1 MIGHRANKSFRLRL
15 LGEMPD
21 SRESRGGST
30 MFSGKILIPLFLL
43 FGFSSIA
50 VAQQAGIVGTITD
63 QTGAVV
69 SQGTVTAKE
78 VATGASHQATTND
91 LGQYTISDLDV
102 GVYQVVIEKSGFR
115 RGIVDQ
121 VKLEV
126 QLITRVDFAMQLGQ
140 LAEEVRV
147 TANAGSLETEQSSVG
162 TLLESKMVAEI
173 PLNGRNFLQLQTL
186 LPGVTPGR
194 SGFFSA
200 VKIDAQTTDIGGGAF
215 SVNGQKPIYND
226 FLLDGISFEEWENNT
241 NAFNPSIDA
250 IEEFRTQSSN
260 YSAEF
265 GINAGGMVNMVMKSG
280 ANQFHGS
287 AYEFIRNDK
296 FDAANYFT
304 NLFSQS
310 KPPLRRNQ
318 FGGTFGGPLIHDKTF
333 FFASY
338 DGFRELRAQ
347 TLTGTYPTA
356 PMRTGD
362 FSQLLTLQNPIIIK
376 DPVTGN
382 PFPGNVI
389 PNDRILPFW
398 PSYLSTYVP
407 LPNLPGLDQNDV
419 VAETHHNNIDQ
430 GMLRLDHKV
439 SQKLS
444 VDGHYV
450 YNAVTDVPVSL
461 NPIFGATQ
469 NSRSNNIMLHAAYV
483 ASPNT
488 IIDFRAGYARFW
500 QDLRGDRENTTP
512 YIARDIMGIQ
522 GIPDDP
528 RSSDAPFL
536 SVAGFDALGSSNIS
550 EPRKWINERYEYH
563 FSIYSHHNQHDLRY
577 GFEPTRLHN
586 TFPERIIP
594 NGLYSFNGIFSGY
607 AMADMLL
614 GIPSSWSGL
623 PDLFDPQLRAWSF
636 SPWVQDDWRVS
647 KNLTLNLGLR
657 YEWFGNPY
665 SVTGAIA
672 NLRLP
677 PGGGLASVVIPGE
690 CVPDLPT
697 HQCFLDGLPLSKPS
711 TPSTLDNNNK
721 NFAPRVGFAYRL
733 GDRTVVRSGYGI
745 FFQKEFMGRS
755 TILATNPPFVG
766 GFSVVNTPT
775 TFQNFSFTDPYAGL
789 SQGGELGFEYI
800 PEHSPNA
807 YLQSWNLA
815 VERAIGAGINLDV
828 AYVGNKGTHQEANE
842 DPNEPLTPGPGD
854 LNPRRPYTNVSGI
867 DGEES
872 VGNSS
877 YNGLQIKAEKRF
889 SNGLSFLSSYTWS
902 KAFSSGCDFQFSVT
916 PSGGCVSD
924 QYNPRSARGLD
935 QNDQRNRFTLSWLYA
950 LPIGKGQRFWGGVSP
965 VVGKI
970 VSGWQ
975 LGGIVTAASGQ
986 PLTPVL
992 TRDNP
997 NVGAQISLPNVVSN
1011 PNNGPKTRTEWF
1023 DTSAFQDP
1031 ALYTFGNARIA
1042 SITGPGSLN
1051 VDFSIFKNTAI
1062 TERVNLQF
1070 RTEFF
1075 NALNH
1080 TNWGD
1085 PNTTFGT
1092 PQFGQIFGA
1101 ASSREIQFS
1110 LRLEF

>member
-1 MIGHRANKSFRLRL
+1 
-15 LGEMPD
+15 
-21 SRESRGGST
+21 
-30 MFSGKILIPLFLL
+30 MFSGKILVPLFLL
-43 FGFSSIA
+43 LGIPFAA

-63 QTGAVV
+63 QSGAVV
-69 SQGTVTAKE
+69 SQSTVTARNL
-78 VATGASHQATTND
+78 ATGASQQASTND

-102 GVYQVVIEKSGFR
+102 GVYQVVIEKTGFR
-115 RGIVDQ
+115 RGVVDQ
-121 VKLEV
+121 VRLEV
-126 QLITRVDFAMQLGQ
+126 QLITRVDFTLQLGQ
-140 LAEEVRV
+140 LGEEVRV
-147 TANAGSLETEQSSVG
+147 TANPDSLETEQSSIG
-162 TLLESKMVAEI
+162 TLLENKMVAEI

-194 SGFFSA
+194 NGFFST

-226 FLLDGISFEEWENNT
+226 FLLDGVSFEEWENNT

-265 GINAGGMVNMVMKSG
+265 GINAGGLVNMVMKSG
-280 ANQFHGS
+280 TNQFHGS
-287 AYEFIRNDK
+287 AYEFVRNDK
-296 FDAANYFT
+296 FDAANFFT
-304 NLFSQS
+304 NFFGQP

-318 FGGTFGGPLIHDKTF
+318 FGGTLGGPLLHDKTF
-333 FFASY
+333 FFVSY
-338 DGFRELRAQ
+338 DGFRERSAQ

-356 PMRTGD
+356 AMRTGD
-362 FSQLLTLQNPIIIK
+362 FSELLNLPSPITIQ
-376 DPVTGN
+376 DPVTGV
-382 PFPGNVI
+382 PFPGNII
-389 PNDRILPFW
+389 PPDRILSFW
-398 PSYLSTYVP
+398 PGYLSKYVP
-407 LPNLPGLDQNDV
+407 LPNRPGLDQNYV
-419 VAETHHNNIDQ
+419 IAESHQNNINQ
-430 GMLRLDHKV
+430 GMVRLDHRL
-439 SQKLS
+439 SQQLS
-444 VDGHYV
+444 LDGHYV
-450 YNAVTDVPVSL
+450 YNEVQDVPVSL

-469 NSRSNNIMLHAAYV
+469 NSRSQNIMLHAAYV
-483 ASPNT
+483 KSPTT

-500 QDLRGDRENTTP
+500 QDLRGDLENTTP

-536 SVAGFDALGSSNIS
+536 SVAGFDAIGSSNIS

-563 FSIYSHHNQHDLRY
+563 FSVYSQHNQHDLRY
-577 GFEPTRLHN
+577 GLAATRLHN

-614 GIPSSWSGL
+614 GIPNSWTGA
-623 PDLFDPQLRAWSF
+623 PDLFDPNLRAWSF
-636 SPWVQDDWRVS
+636 SPWVQDDWRVT

-665 SVTGAIA
+665 SITGAIS

-677 PGGGLASVVIPGE
+677 PGGGLATVVIPGE
-690 CVPDLPT
+690 CVPALPS
-697 HQCFLDGLPLSKPS
+697 HQCFLDGLTVNKPS

-721 NFAPRVGFAYRL
+721 NFAPRIGFAYRL
-733 GDRTVVRSGYGI
+733 GDRTVVRSAYGV

-766 GFSVVNTPT
+766 SFTVNNTPQ
-775 TFQNFSFTDPYAGL
+775 TFQDFSFTDPYAGL
-789 SQGGELGFEYI
+789 SQGGKLGFEYI
-800 PEHSPNA
+800 PQHTPNA
-807 YLQSWNLA
+807 YLQTWNLA
-815 VERAIGAGINLDV
+815 VQRALGAGINLEV
-828 AYVGNKGTHQEANE
+828 AYVGNKGTHQESNE
-842 DPNEPLTPGPGD
+842 DTNEPFPGPGALD
-854 LNPRRPYTNVSGI
+854 PRRPYTNVSGI

-872 VGNSS
+872 IGNSS
-877 YNGLQIKAEKRF
+877 YNGLQVKAEKRF

-902 KAFSSGCDFQFSVT
+902 KAIASGCDFQFTVT

-950 LPIGKGQRFWGGVSP
+950 LPVGKGQRFWSSGSAVAS
-965 VVGKI
+965 KI

-986 PLTPVL
+986 PLTPIL
-992 TRDNP
+992 TFDNP
-997 NVGAQISLPNVVSN
+997 NVGAQIALPNVVSN
-1011 PNNGPKTRTEWF
+1011 PNNGPKTINEWF
-1023 DTSAFQDP
+1023 DTSAFQAP
-1031 ALYTFGNARIA
+1031 APFTFGNARIA
-1042 SITGPGSLN
+1042 SITGPGSVD
-1051 VDFSIFKNTAI
+1051 VDFSIFKNTPI

-1070 RTEFF
+1070 RSEFF
-1075 NALNH
+1075 NVLNH
-1080 TNWGD
+1080 TNLGD

-1092 PQFGQIFGA
+1092 PQFGMIFGA
-1101 ASSREIQFS
+1101 ATSREIQFS
-1110 LRLEF
+1110 LRLQF

>member
-1 MIGHRANKSFRLRL
+1 
-15 LGEMPD
+15 
-21 SRESRGGST
+21 
-30 MFSGKILIPLFLL
+30 MFSGKILVPLFLL
-43 FGFSSIA
+43 LGIPFVA

-63 QTGAVV
+63 QSGAVV
-69 SQGTVTAKE
+69 SQATVTAKNL
-78 VATGASHQATTND
+78 ATGASQQATTND
-91 LGQYTISDLDV
+91 LGQYTVSDLDV
-102 GVYQVVIEKSGFR
+102 GAYQVVIEKAGFR
-115 RGIVDQ
+115 RGVVDQ
-121 VKLEV
+121 VRLEV
-126 QLITRVDFAMQLGQ
+126 QLITRVDFTLQLGQ
-140 LAEEVRV
+140 LTEEVRV
-147 TANAGSLETEQSSVG
+147 TANPGSLETEQSSIG
-162 TLLESKMVAEI
+162 TLLENKMVAEI

-194 SGFFSA
+194 NGFFSA

-265 GINAGGMVNMVMKSG
+265 GINAGGLVNMVMKSG
-280 ANQFHGS
+280 SNQFHGS
-287 AYEFIRNDK
+287 AYEFLRNDK

-304 NLFSQS
+304 NFFGQP

-318 FGGTFGGPLIHDKTF
+318 FGGTLGGPLIHDKTF
-333 FFASY
+333 FFLSY
-338 DGFRELRAQ
+338 DGFRERRAQ
-347 TLTGTYPTA
+347 TLSGTYPTA
-356 PMRTGD
+356 AMRTGD
-362 FSQLLTLQNPIIIK
+362 FSALLNQPTPIIIN
-376 DPVTGN
+376 DPLTGV
-382 PFPGNVI
+382 PFPGNII
-389 PNDRILPFW
+389 PADRILNFW
-398 PSYLSTYVP
+398 PAYLSKYVP
-407 LPNLPGLDQNDV
+407 LPNLPGLDQNYV
-419 VAETHHNNIDQ
+419 VAETHQNSINQ
-430 GMLRLDHKV
+430 GMARLDHKL

-444 VDGHYV
+444 LDGHYV
-450 YNAVTDVPVSL
+450 FNEVTDVPVSL

-469 NSRSNNIMLHAAYV
+469 NSRSHNIMLHGTYIK
-483 ASPNT
+483 SPTT

-500 QDLRGDRENTTP
+500 QDLRGDLENTTP

-536 SVAGFDALGSSNIS
+536 SVAGFDAIGSGNIS

-563 FSIYSHHNQHDLRY
+563 FSVYSHFSQHDVRY
-577 GFEPTRLHN
+577 GLSATRLHN
-586 TFPERIIP
+586 TFQERIIP

-607 AMADMLL
+607 GLADMLL
-614 GIPSSWSGL
+614 GIPNSWTGA
-623 PDLFDPQLRAWSF
+623 PDLFDPNLRAWSF
-636 SPWVQDDWRVS
+636 SPWVQDDWRVT

-665 SVTGAIA
+665 SVTGEIA

-690 CVPDLPT
+690 CVPALPS
-697 HQCFLDGLPLSKPS
+697 HQCFLDNLPLSKPS

-766 GFSVVNTPT
+766 SFTVNNTPQ
-775 TFQNFSFTDPYAGL
+775 TFQGFSFTDPYAGL
-789 SQGGELGFEYI
+789 AQGGKLGFEYI
-800 PEHSPNA
+800 PQHTPNA

-815 VERAIGAGINLDV
+815 IQRDLGAGINLEV
-828 AYVGNKGTHQEANE
+828 AYVGNKGTHQESNE
-842 DPNEPLTPGPGD
+842 DTNEPLSPGPGALD
-854 LNPRRPYTNVSGI
+854 PRRPYTNVSGI
-867 DGEES
+867 DGEMS

-877 YNGLQIKAEKRF
+877 YNGLQVKAEKRF

-902 KAFSSGCDFQFSVT
+902 KAFSSGCDFQFTVT

-950 LPIGKGQRFWGGVSP
+950 LPVGKGQRFWSGGSAVAS
-965 VVGKI
+965 KI

-986 PLTPVL
+986 PLTPIL
-992 TRDNP
+992 TFDNP
-997 NVGAQISLPNVVSN
+997 NVGAQIALPDVVGN
-1011 PNNGPKTRTEWF
+1011 PNNGPKTINEWF
-1023 DTSAFQDP
+1023 NTSAFQTP
-1031 ALYTFGNARIA
+1031 APFTFGNARIA
-1042 SITGPGSLN
+1042 SITGPGSVD
-1051 VDFSIFKNTAI
+1051 VDFSIFKNTPI

-1070 RTEFF
+1070 RSEFF
-1075 NALNH
+1075 NVLNH
-1080 TNWGD
+1080 TNFGD

-1092 PQFGQIFGA
+1092 PQFGMIFGA

-1110 LRLEF
+1110 LRLQF